1 MANVSKYIGKK
12 GELTYRFRVYCGCDT
27 RGKQLF
33 KTKTWKPD
41 KSLSARQAECEAK
54 LQAAQFEKQV
64 IEEQQTADCRQPVSF
79 QELADEWLELMER
92 TQELKISTIVMLKG
106 CRSRTYAALG
116 DTMVTDIN
124 YRQIQKFI
132 LSLSEDGVNKQNGKG
147 LSVKSQQ
154 HYINFI
160 SDVMRYAMKC
170 GIVTANPCVGIS
182 VVKTEKKERC
192 PYTLEEEVALLDRLS
207 AKAPLQYQVFFR
219 FMIYCG
225 LRRGEVLGLEWKDI
239 DFETGICSIQRT
251 SQYRGLGVGIYTS
264 TPKTKSSH
272 RCLKLP
278 NELLTILKRFKF
290 EQNGDIVRASDAW
303 HPTDRLFT
311 QWNGLPMHPARPY
324 NWLLR
329 FCEREKLPFKG
340 LHSFRH
346 AFATEM
352 ITSGQIDVKTVSSIL
367 GHSEVSTTLNIY
379 THEVQKVTAQA
390 LDFVSELIDSQRKQA

>member
-1 MANVSKYIGKK
+1 
-12 GELTYRFRVYCGCDT
+12 
-27 RGKQLF
+27 
-33 KTKTWKPD
+33 
-41 KSLSARQAECEAK
+41 
-54 LQAAQFEKQV
+54 
-64 IEEQQTADCRQPVSF
+64 
-79 QELADEWLELMER
+79 
-92 TQELKISTIVMLKG
+92 
-106 CRSRTYAALG
+106 
-116 DTMVTDIN
+116 
-124 YRQIQKFI
+124 
-132 LSLSEDGVNKQNGKG
+132 
-147 LSVKSQQ
+147 
-154 HYINFI
+154 
-160 SDVMRYAMKC
+160 
-170 GIVTANPCVGIS
+170 
-182 VVKTEKKERC
+182 
-192 PYTLEEEVALLDRLS
+192 
-207 AKAPLQYQVFFR
+207 
-219 FMIYCG
+219 MIYCG

-278 NELLTILKRFKF
+278 NALLTILKRFKF

-329 FCEREKLPFKG
+329 FCEREKLPFKS